1 MTYINTSGIQFKFG
15 QIPGLP
21 STNLNFSEVSTSY
34 EKPDSDLEDSLR
46 ERQIMGIGI
55 PVEMVDNAKGVDFA
69 TTATNN
75 NILLNKR
82 IIQYQIKFEPL
93 ITNNA
98 RTIILN
104 HGGLMGKI
112 KNTIKENISKLT
124 EVQKTNEVF
133 EEYKNNEDLLVHLL
147 SLEIVSNFEIK
158 LPRPDVIAVDTI
170 TEAYTKHE
178 EMVEKG
184 IDAWFSSD
192 ILAAAYIGEAS
203 SERVDEVRAMIK
215 AQMMRNWMTSNN
227 MLPEMADMLTVD
239 DEGKYVYNNVETQ
252 RQHVFAATKFIRD
265 LLEKTVPT
273 AQAADRDINKITGG
287 EDLGEGSVSG
297 GSDDTSD
304 DTSTDDTSDT
314 SEEDTGGGDDDLD
327 AGLDMPD
334 FGDI

>member
-1 MTYINTSGIQFKFG
+1 
-15 QIPGLP
+15 
-21 STNLNFSEVSTSY
+21 
-34 EKPDSDLEDSLR
+34 
-46 ERQIMGIGI
+46 
-55 PVEMVDNAKGVDFA
+55 
-69 TTATNN
+69 
-75 NILLNKR
+75 
-82 IIQYQIKFEPL
+82 
-93 ITNNA
+93 
-98 RTIILN
+98 
-104 HGGLMGKI
+104 MGKI

-147 SLEIVSNFEIK
+147 SLEIVSNFVIN
-158 LPRPDVIAVDTI
+158 LPRPDVTAVDTI

-203 SERVDEVRAMIK
+203 SGRVDEVRAMIK

>member
-1 MTYINTSGIQFKFG
+1 M
-15 QIPGLP
+15 
-21 STNLNFSEVSTSY
+21 
-34 EKPDSDLEDSLR
+34 
-46 ERQIMGIGI
+46 
-55 PVEMVDNAKGVDFA
+55 
-69 TTATNN
+69 
-75 NILLNKR
+75 
-82 IIQYQIKFEPL
+82 
-93 ITNNA
+93 
-98 RTIILN
+98 
-104 HGGLMGKI
+104 
-112 KNTIKENISKLT
+112 
-124 EVQKTNEVF
+124 
-133 EEYKNNEDLLVHLL
+133 HLL
-147 SLEIVSNFEIK
+147 SLEVVSNFEIK
-158 LPRPDVIAVDTI
+158 LPRPDVIAIDTI

-215 AQMMRNWMTSNN
+215 AQMMRTWMTSNN

-287 EDLGEGSVSG
+287 EDLGEGSVDG
-297 GSDDTSD
+297 GSDDTSN
-304 DTSTDDTSDT
+304 T

-334 FGDI
+334 FSDI